1 MRAVRRRA
9 LLVLPLV
16 IAAVLAV
23 GGCAGADRSMASVGD
38 ESVSREELLNYS
50 SVFQRIELSSTH
62 PAPSLRAA
70 AQAWIQDSAGVQAL
84 ASAGVELDDERRLD
98 AEQLLQQAIENDEIL
113 PVAPS
118 TPGYEY
124 MVRRA
129 WLLRE
134 ERMADP
140 AVQEA
145 AIALLSD
152 DVEVSSRL
160 GRWDPFTLQITPLG

>member
-1 MRAVRRRA
+1 MRAVLRRT
-9 LLVLPLV
+9 LLLSVLVLV
-16 IAAVLAV
+16 ASTAV
-23 GGCAGADRSMASVGD
+23 GGCAGADRTVATVGD
-38 ESVSREELLNYS
+38 ESISREELLNYS

-84 ASAGVELDDERRLD
+84 AGAGIELDDERRLE
-98 AEQLLQQAIENDEIL
+98 AEQLLQQAIQNDEIL

-118 TPGYEY
+118 TPGYDF

-134 ERMADP
+134 DRIADP

-145 AIALLSD
+145 ALDLLTD
-152 DVEVSSRL
+152 DVDVSSRL
-160 GRWDPFTLQITPLG
+160 GRWDPVTLQITPLG